1 MNVNVTGSLS
11 DCCDLSVFIY
21 CGDCLV
27 VRGVAVS
34 GGVVLSEELLSLDLR
49 NGIRPDPGGRP
60 GLQCVT
66 VLLDGHSSGIRK
78 TADPALAACHMGNNG
93 RAHPGILA
101 VHLPVGDDPFS
112 GPVTLSVMV

>member
-1 MNVNVTGSLS
+1 MGSPVLRVNVNAAGSLS
-11 DCCDLSVFIY
+11 DRCDLSVFIY

-27 VRGVAVS
+27 IRGVAVS

-66 VLLDGHSSGIRK
+66 VLL
-78 TADPALAACHMGNNG
+78 LAFVK
-93 RAHPGILA
+93 PL
-101 VHLPVGDDPFS
+101 VLPWP
-112 GPVTLSVMV
+112 PVTWAIMVAPILVYWPSTFR